1 MKKISAIFGRFL
13 LVVMGLLLPILILEI
28 GVRLLGLAPP
38 PIPNPNIWEM
48 NPELG
53 WRHIPNSG
61 GVFYSSYNEYQ
72 NQVDINSMGLRD
84 NPTLNSYDLP
94 ESKFKLLIL
103 ADSFG
108 EALQIPLEKTFF
120 KGVQRRLNNAGVET
134 QSINAG
140 VGNWGTDQEA
150 TFYRLE
156 GRKYHPDLTLLF
168 FFTRNDANN
177 NYKPLEAA
185 RNGGSIQKSFYHLDE
200 AGKLHYPQ
208 AFDPETAYSAEY
220 PKPATLPPAPWL
232 KTADWL
238 WLHSALYRWLLPYL
252 RDIPPIVKSLGPSGI
267 LGGEG
272 RIRAVHPS
280 TPVPFYVYQTPMPAE
295 WRNAWALTEAIIAD
309 LKAQVEADGGKFALV
324 IIPAKE
330 QVYPKTWERTVQ
342 ANPSMQALN
351 WNLELP
357 NQQLARI
364 AGRQDIPILDLLPVF
379 QQALQQPNAAPFYFK
394 HDGHWNENGHRLAAQ
409 AVFEFLR
416 QEKLTN

>member
-1 MKKISAIFGRFL
+1 MAKR
-13 LVVMGLLLPILILEI
+13 
-28 GVRLLGLAPP
+28 
-38 PIPNPNIWEM
+38 
-48 NPELG
+48 
-53 WRHIPNSG
+53 
-61 GVFYSSYNEYQ
+61 
-72 NQVDINSMGLRD
+72 
-84 NPTLNSYDLP
+84 
-94 ESKFKLLIL
+94 SKF
-103 ADSFG
+103 
-108 EALQIPLEKTFF
+108 
-120 KGVQRRLNNAGVET
+120 R
-134 QSINAG
+134 
-140 VGNWGTDQEA
+140 
-150 TFYRLE
+150 
-156 GRKYHPDLTLLF
+156 
-168 FFTRNDANN
+168 
-177 NYKPLEAA
+177 
-185 RNGGSIQKSFYHLDE
+185 
-200 AGKLHYPQ
+200 KLHYPQ

-220 PKPATLPPAPWL
+220 PEPESLPPAPWL

-238 WLHSALYRWLLPYL
+238 WLRSDLYRWLLPYL

-280 TPVPFYVYQTPMPAE
+280 TPIPFYVYQTPMPAE
-295 WRNAWALTEAIIAD
+295 WRNAWTLTEAIIAD
-309 LKAQVEADGGKFALV
+309 LKAQVEADGGKFALI

-379 QQALQQPNAAPFYFK
+379 QQAVQQPNAAPFYFK